1 MIEFSDI
8 NEVWNIKENDTNI
21 KSKSKN
27 NLNEKF
33 QKIETNDNHNLSLNH
48 IKSCKKC
55 YKKLETFFNSKKN
68 NTKETFVAKN
78 TEHFNLGE
86 YIKKNRV
93 LLLIIFGTI
102 FLVLLLYILLKDN
115 KKSNNFMPPV
125 ASENLS
131 KYIVLPREVIS
142 NYIHK

>member
-33 QKIETNDNHNLSLNH
+33 QKIETNDNHSLSLNH
-48 IKSCKKC
+48 IKNCKKC
-55 YKKLETFFNSKKN
+55 YKKLETFFNSKNN
-68 NTKETFVAKN
+68 NTKETFVAKK

-93 LLLIIFGTI
+93 ILLIIFGLI
-102 FLVLLLYILLKDN
+102 FLVLLLYILFKDN
-115 KKSNNFMPPV
+115 KNKTFTAPV

-131 KYIVLPREVIS
+131 KYIVLPREIIS